1 MADVVAWR
9 RTHVVGKVTLEE
21 AERLAR
27 AFLRGEIRGWTDDG
41 WTLGW
46 DEWATR
52 EDGYVFVIAPVGGVP
67 VGAPVFVGRTDG
79 ACRLMPAREYSRRR
93 RPRSIG
99 PCPGPGP
106 GAGPGAG
113 PGTGPGAG

>member
-1 MADVVAWR
+1 M
-9 RTHVVGKVTLEE
+9 GKVTLEE
-21 AERLAR
+21 AGRLAR

-52 EDGYVFVIAPVGGVP
+52 EDGYVFVIAPVGGTP
-67 VGAPVFVGRTDG
+67 VGAPVFVGRADG

-93 RPRSIG
+93 RPRSVG
-99 PCPGPGP
+99 PCPGPAPGP
-106 GAGPGAG
+106 APEAVPGSV
-113 PGTGPGAG
+113 PGSA